1 MAFLELHGIVSEE
14 SKGET
19 EILDNL
25 CDMGVRFRH
34 DIFQFVLPR
43 DLKCLSGEI
52 SHLCEW

>member
-25 CDMGVRFRH
+25 CDMGIIFRH